1 MDFTLKGNNNQVSLS
16 KDTVQKLI
24 DVLKWTE
31 CTCVWS
37 EFDNQYIKVNDVPG
51 KLVDELIMKLKF
63 AK

>member
-1 MDFTLKGNNNQVSLS
+1 MDFTVKGNNNQVSLS

-24 DVLKWTE
+24 DVLRWTE

-37 EFDNQYIKVNDVPG
+37 DFDNQYIRVNDVPG
-51 KLVDELIMKLKF
+51 ELVDELIMKLKL

>member
-24 DVLKWTE
+24 DLLRWAE

-37 EFDNQYIKVNDVPG
+37 DFDNQYIKVHDIPDG
-51 KLVDELIMKLKF
+51 LVEDLMMKLKF